1 MQLHVFFSISHL
13 RANLKK
19 TKSFWLYIKKQL
31 VGIIIWC
38 VVKRCDKAGRNSS
51 LQLWSTRWWLCVTL
65 PDSVEPLEM
74 RVALWGTNTAQI
86 QDSGQHKGMKTA
98 PRKLLTSTCCDVN
111 SRECPSK
118 CVFGR
123 RAAWQLPHK
132 VAGNVSGRGEAAER
146 TAGSNYRCFFVQ
158 LSGCFFF
165 ASRGPAVKHGPSP
178 LKVIFPPAW
187 SVRPGCLRR
196 QRLFSRFHCCVRVAV
211 GEGKP
216 TAMPVLCQ
224 LALAG

>member
-1 MQLHVFFSISHL
+1 M
-13 RANLKK
+13 
-19 TKSFWLYIKKQL
+19 T
-31 VGIIIWC
+31 
-38 VVKRCDKAGRNSS
+38 
-51 LQLWSTRWWLCVTL
+51 VTL

-158 LSGCFFF
+158 LSGFFF

-178 LKVIFPPAW
+178 LKVIPPLPSRGLCDRVVSAVNVCFRG
-187 SVRPGCLRR
+187 STVACALRWVKGS
-196 QRLFSRFHCCVRVAV
+196 QRRCPCCVS
-211 GEGKP
+211 
-216 TAMPVLCQ
+216 
-224 LALAG
+224 